1 MVMKV
6 PGRRG
11 LNSQGIHTIFPNPK
25 ETTLHT
31 SVQNKVSELSEDSQ
45 SNGSATM
52 RGTQVDLSRLG
63 ICSFLID
70 DDEKSQAD
78 PQA

>member
-6 PGRRG
+6 PGRRD

-52 RGTQVDLSRLG
+52 RGTQVDWGSV
-63 ICSFLID
+63 IFSID
-70 DDEKSQAD
+70 DEEKD